1 MEIVDSWCR
10 QCCNICDYCTGN
22 FNDKCTKYSCCWKI
36 CLVFSLLKRNIQ
48 FLIWSRFVPCSVEH
62 AREKSQHAH
71 FYFRHDICGNCGEF
85 PRLIHLMCSK
95 FNLGWNVE
103 CVMRLSSFHAQWK
116 APVKM
121 AAILC
126 RLQICPPMYITTI
139 ELFVWNLAL
148 ILASGTCCQLHWS
161 VVNLCRSLQ

>member
-22 FNDKCTKYSCCWKI
+22 FNDKCTKYSLPGVFTIEAKYSISNLITI
-36 CLVFSLLKRNIQ
+36 CSMFRGTRAGKESTRT
-48 FLIWSRFVPCSVEH
+48 
-62 AREKSQHAH
+62 